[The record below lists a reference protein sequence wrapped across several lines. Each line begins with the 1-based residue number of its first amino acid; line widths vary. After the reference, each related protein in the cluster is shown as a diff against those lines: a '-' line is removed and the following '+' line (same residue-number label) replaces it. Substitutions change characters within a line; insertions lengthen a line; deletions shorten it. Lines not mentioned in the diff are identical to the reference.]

1 MRDEQFYDRPPVQP
15 YRIRSKYTTYLT
27 VMNKFGM
34 LLVGMVIVSM
44 LIGLPS
50 VFSILSLSSSRLHH
64 IETYIET
71 TDANA
76 VVTFT
81 QDIAYE
87 LEESVK
93 SYEMLVRL
101 IVGAF
106 VIVLVIFTMN
116 LHWSRMLRELLL
128 FGDIRK
134 KEQSSCTEE
143 CNDRGL

>member
-1 MRDEQFYDRPPVQP
+1 
-15 YRIRSKYTTYLT
+15 
-27 VMNKFGM
+27 M

-87 LEESVK
+87 LEERVK
-93 SYEMLVRL
+93 SYEILVRL